1 MATTEEVLA
10 TGWRSPDIIRLML
23 YDAGSRQSSL
33 LSRIFDRCVLVDNGY
48 AGGPCLEW
56 TGPCSG
62 KPGRGRAKGRGH
74 SYPRMNVGGFGHHH
88 ISRSYMKQLL
98 ADGHRLRVTRPTP
111 GRVLEVSNTAMTFR

>member
-23 YDAGSRQSSL
+23 YD
-33 LSRIFDRCVLVDNGY
+33 
-48 AGGPCLEW
+48 
-56 TGPCSG
+56 
-62 KPGRGRAKGRGH
+62 
-74 SYPRMNVGGFGHHH
+74 
-88 ISRSYMKQLL
+88 YMKQLL